1 MEGWGWG
8 RGGGLGKGDNE
19 VRYVSDVAGL
29 VSTLTLTL
37 TSLSSSPTTSSSI
50 SLPSNPSSGTS
61 IVYLWF
67 LETLIFAEGG
77 EETLDKSDT
86 KEESD
91 PVEGVERWRGGGG
104 FSSSNDFT
112 TFS

>member
-1 MEGWGWG
+1 MKEVIST
-8 RGGGLGKGDNE
+8 RLNLGE
-19 VRYVSDVAGL
+19 VRAEIEVWKVGVGDGVEG
-29 VSTLTLTL
+29 L

-91 PVEGVERWRGGGG
+91 PVEGVERWRGGEV